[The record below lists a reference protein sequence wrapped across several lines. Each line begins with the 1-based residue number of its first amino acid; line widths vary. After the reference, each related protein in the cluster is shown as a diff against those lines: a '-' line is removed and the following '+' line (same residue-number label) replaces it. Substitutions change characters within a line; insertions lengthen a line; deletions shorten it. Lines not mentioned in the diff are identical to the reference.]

1 MKLCQLKRCEDASTI
16 RRAETDDG
24 ILLGY
29 IGQVGD
35 FMAKQ
40 WVKKTAGETVDD
52 IERATWLYIAIDR
65 RVYQNGIREGVLAMA
80 RRDEVIQKAQ
90 IKSEELRKAVQ
101 DKMDDIRKELVK
113 KYGAGNQ
120 GTITKVGR
128 LLLADKE
135 GIKL

>member
-40 WVKKTAGETVDD
+40 WVKKRAGETIDD

-65 RVYQNGIREGVLAMA
+65 RVYQNGIREGALAMA

-101 DKMDDIRKELVK
+101 DKMDDIGG
-113 KYGAGNQ
+113 GA
-120 GTITKVGR
+120 
-128 LLLADKE
+128 
-135 GIKL
+135 

>member
-65 RVYQNGIREGVLAMA
+65 RVYQNDIREGALAMA
-80 RRDEVIQKAQ
+80 RRDEVIQKAP

-101 DKMDDIRKELVK
+101 DKMDDIGG
-113 KYGAGNQ
+113 GA
-120 GTITKVGR
+120 
-128 LLLADKE
+128 
-135 GIKL
+135 